1 MLPHAYEMPAAI
13 LILLSGIVACFAGYR
28 LFRLVLA
35 IYGFILG
42 AMLASSLMASSNTIG
57 MIGAALLGGI
67 VGALIMT
74 FAYFVGI
81 ALIGAGMGTLA
92 AHVFWSTWRS
102 VDPPALAVILLSVA
116 GAVGAMLLQRYVII
130 FSTAFSGAWTMIVGG
145 LALSGDVT
153 AARAAELGARL
164 AGALPAGARPADHV
178 GPPTAKPGQRLLF
191 VDKPERTQ
199 TQIVVGSLGTWPHDD
214 DHMAITVANG
224 VLGGTFT
231 SRLMREVRSKRGWS
245 YGASSRLTI
254 DRQRHSFQMWTF
266 PAAADAAAC
275 LELELGLLNDFV
287 NDGIQADELAFI
299 QSYLSRSY
307 AFEIDTA
314 AKRMHQAADVELL
327 GLPPRYYDDHVATV
341 RAVTLAEANASIARR
356 IDPRSLLIVVLGTA
370 RDILEP
376 IKERIP
382 SLDAVEVVPFD
393 ADFG

>member
-153 AARAAELGARL
+153 AARAAGPSA
-164 AGALPAGARPADHV
+164 AV
-178 GPPTAKPGQRLLF
+178 GPASR
-191 VDKPERTQ
+191 R
-199 TQIVVGSLGTWPHDD
+199 
-214 DHMAITVANG
+214 AIATP
-224 VLGGTFT
+224 
-231 SRLMREVRSKRGWS
+231 RSDFGWYES
-245 YGASSRLTI
+245 ASASSR
-254 DRQRHSFQMWTF
+254 RV
-266 PAAADAAAC
+266 PAA
-275 LELELGLLNDFV
+275 
-287 NDGIQADELAFI
+287 
-299 QSYLSRSY
+299 SRRFS
-307 AFEIDTA
+307 
-314 AKRMHQAADVELL
+314 
-327 GLPPRYYDDHVATV
+327 
-341 RAVTLAEANASIARR
+341 
-356 IDPRSLLIVVLGTA
+356 
-370 RDILEP
+370 
-376 IKERIP
+376 
-382 SLDAVEVVPFD
+382 
-393 ADFG
+393 

>member
-102 VDPPALAVILLSVA
+102 IDPPALAVILLSVA

-153 AARAAELGARL
+153 AARAAATGNVWILYPFAPLSAHRWVPYAWAALGI
-164 AGALPAGARPADHV
+164 AGAAVQLGITAG
-178 GPPTAKPGQRLLF
+178 K
-191 VDKPERTQ
+191 
-199 TQIVVGSLGTWPHDD
+199 
-214 DHMAITVANG
+214 
-224 VLGGTFT
+224 
-231 SRLMREVRSKRGWS
+231 KR
-245 YGASSRLTI
+245 R
-254 DRQRHSFQMWTF
+254 
-266 PAAADAAAC
+266 
-275 LELELGLLNDFV
+275 
-287 NDGIQADELAFI
+287 
-299 QSYLSRSY
+299 
-307 AFEIDTA
+307 
-314 AKRMHQAADVELL
+314 
-327 GLPPRYYDDHVATV
+327 
-341 RAVTLAEANASIARR
+341 
-356 IDPRSLLIVVLGTA
+356 
-370 RDILEP
+370 
-376 IKERIP
+376 
-382 SLDAVEVVPFD
+382 
-393 ADFG
+393 

>member
-81 ALIGAGMGTLA
+81 ALIGAGMGALA

-153 AARAAELGARL
+153 AARAAATGNVWILYPFAPLSAHRWVPYAWAALGI
-164 AGALPAGARPADHV
+164 AGAAVQLGITAG
-178 GPPTAKPGQRLLF
+178 K
-191 VDKPERTQ
+191 
-199 TQIVVGSLGTWPHDD
+199 
-214 DHMAITVANG
+214 
-224 VLGGTFT
+224 
-231 SRLMREVRSKRGWS
+231 KR
-245 YGASSRLTI
+245 R
-254 DRQRHSFQMWTF
+254 
-266 PAAADAAAC
+266 
-275 LELELGLLNDFV
+275 
-287 NDGIQADELAFI
+287 
-299 QSYLSRSY
+299 
-307 AFEIDTA
+307 
-314 AKRMHQAADVELL
+314 
-327 GLPPRYYDDHVATV
+327 
-341 RAVTLAEANASIARR
+341 
-356 IDPRSLLIVVLGTA
+356 
-370 RDILEP
+370 
-376 IKERIP
+376 
-382 SLDAVEVVPFD
+382 
-393 ADFG
+393 